1 MLVISDTSPIIC
13 LALCNKLSILDELFD
28 KICIP
33 QSVFNE
39 LAVPNKPKTD
49 EIIELAKSRI
59 VSAKNSAV
67 ITALSQNLD
76 LGESEAMSL
85 YLETNADFLLIDDK
99 KGRTIATRNGIR
111 IIGTMG
117 VLLWAKQK
125 GFLIKIKPVLDLIMQ
140 TDYRISNNL
149 YLQIL
154 DRAGE

>member
-13 LALCNKLSILDELFD
+13 LALCNKLSLLDELFD

-33 QSVFNE
+33 QAVFNE
-39 LAVPNKPKTD
+39 LAVPNKLKTN
-49 EIIELAKSRI
+49 EIIEWAKPKIKLS
-59 VSAKNSAV
+59 KNNAV
-67 ITALSQNLD
+67 VTALSQNLD
-76 LGESEAMSL
+76 LGESEAISL

-99 KGRTIATRNGIR
+99 KGRAIAARNGVR

-125 GFLIKIKPVLDLIMQ
+125 GFLVKIKPILDLIMQ
-140 TDYRISNNL
+140 TDFRISNYL